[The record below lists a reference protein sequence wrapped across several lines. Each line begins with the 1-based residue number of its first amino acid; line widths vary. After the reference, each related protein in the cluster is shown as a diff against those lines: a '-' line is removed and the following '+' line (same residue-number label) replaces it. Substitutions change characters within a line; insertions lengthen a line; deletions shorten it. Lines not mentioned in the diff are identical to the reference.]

1 MEWKTN
7 LSNDLMMLNAPV
19 TFIGTEEGQLI
30 KKFTMRI
37 PTVFEVYTD
46 QDLQLFSSLLHADIQ
61 KLEQQFPIV
70 KNLSTHFQLM
80 KILLVYE
87 KLGTK
92 QYIDAFVNSM
102 QLLGIDIQINGTT
115 FYLGAEQKEEWVEIE
130 FNLFKLIQDTLLT
143 VMGLQKVDN
152 YVSVDP
158 RYAKLKSKID
168 SVRKNG
174 QTKTNANTNL
184 SETYVVMTYE
194 FGIKPDEV
202 NRMNVYQ
209 LNTYMGYVNRSIQYR
224 VSAIAAGNGLSKKVK
239 YITHKGK

>member
-7 LSNDLMMLNAPV
+7 LSNDLMMLNIPI
-19 TFIGTEEGQLI
+19 TFMGIEDNTI
-30 KKFTMRI
+30 KTTFTMRI
-37 PTVFEVYTD
+37 PTIVEVYSNN
-46 QDLQLFSSLLHADIQ
+46 DLQLFSSLLHADIDKLQ
-61 KLEQQFPIV
+61 KQFPRI
-70 KNLSTHFQLM
+70 KKLSTHFQLM
-80 KILLVYE
+80 KVLLVYE

-102 QLLGIDIQINGTT
+102 WLLGIDIQINGTT
-115 FYLGAEQKEEWVEIE
+115 FYLGAEQKEEWLEIE

-168 SVRKNG
+168 SIRKNG

-194 FGIKPDEV
+194 FGIKPEEV

-224 VSAIAAGNGLSKKVK
+224 ISAIAAGNGLSKKVK
-239 YITHKGK
+239 YITHRGK